1 MKRHKK
7 FSLVE
12 YFLARRVTGKL
23 LCLRSGDGVRSN
35 NTKHENAFSLVRCSK
50 LISAFLLHF
59 NKKSV
64 SANDIIFNEF
74 SSPSFVIL
82 ILIIFKK
89 IILIEFFYHTKWRKF
104 FISSCAHERIKRWEK
119 LKSKVPKPMN
129 FNFPFSL
136 WN

>member
-89 IILIEFFYHTKWRKF
+89 NNINRVFLSYEVEKVFHLFLCARKDQ
-104 FISSCAHERIKRWEK
+104 EMG
-119 LKSKVPKPMN
+119 KVKVESPPN
-129 FNFPFSL
+129 R
-136 WN
+136 